1 MSFANNTLEAH
12 YCNNTVL
19 LASMKM
25 QTGTGSYREKVNC
38 LTVNILL
45 NNLNKC
51 DKCLHFFQNIFSK
64 SGNAMSH
71 S

>member
-25 QTGTGSYREKVNC
+25 QTGTGSYREKVNH
-38 LTVNILL
+38 LTVKNI
-45 NNLNKC
+45 
-51 DKCLHFFQNIFSK
+51 IE
-64 SGNAMSH
+64 
-71 S
+71 